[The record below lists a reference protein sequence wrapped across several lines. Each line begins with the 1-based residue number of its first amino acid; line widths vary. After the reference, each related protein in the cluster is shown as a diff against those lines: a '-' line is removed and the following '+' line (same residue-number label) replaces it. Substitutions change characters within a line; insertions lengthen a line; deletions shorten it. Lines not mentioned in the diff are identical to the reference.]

1 MNITKTLKISVVGIG
16 GGGCNTIS
24 HMTNK
29 DFNQA
34 LLIAMNTDIKSL
46 DITNSTKK
54 IQLGKIST
62 KGLGAGMNPSIGEM
76 SAIESYEEIKQ
87 SLKDSDII
95 FIVSA
100 FGGGTGTGASPLVA
114 KACKEIDAIVISL
127 VTMPFTWEGK
137 KRENFSKLYVE
148 EMQRDSD
155 LLIVISNDKLLELI
169 SEEVNMKRAFK
180 LLDDVLLQTVKFLI
194 DNIIMQNND
203 INSISKVLKQK
214 FFVLNYNN
222 CTLGVSVVC
231 NSLNKMEDVENI
243 HINFDEKDVKRIFI
257 TDSDSLG
264 IKKDYV

>member
-1 MNITKTLKISVVGIG
+1 MKKIKTPKISVVGIG

-24 HMTNK
+24 LMTNK

-62 KGLGAGMNPSIGEM
+62 KGLGSGMNPSIGEM
-76 SAIESYEEIKQ
+76 SAIESYEEIKE
-87 SLKDSDII
+87 SLKDSDIV

-127 VTMPFTWEGK
+127 ITMPFTWEGK

-155 LLIVISNDKLLELI
+155 LLIVISNDKLLGIL
-169 SEEVNMKRAFK
+169 SEEVNMRRAFK
-180 LLDDVLLQTVKFLI
+180 LIDDILFQTVKTLI
-194 DNIIMQNND
+194 DKIIAQNSD
-203 INSISKVLKQK
+203 INSISKILKQK
-214 FFVLNYNN
+214 FFVLNYND
-222 CTLGVSVVC
+222 CTLGASVAC
-231 NSLNKMEDVENI
+231 NSLNKMEEVENI
-243 HINFDEKDVKRIFI
+243 HINFDEKDLSVIATNSSFI
-257 TDSDSLG
+257 KSL
-264 IKKDYV
+264 

>member
-16 GGGCNTIS
+16 GGGCNIIS
-24 HMTNK
+24 HITNK

-46 DITNSTKK
+46 EITNSTKK

-62 KGLGAGMNPSIGEM
+62 KGLGSGMNPSIGEM

-87 SLKDSDII
+87 SLKDSDIV

-127 VTMPFTWEGK
+127 ITMPFTWEGK
-137 KRENFSKLYVE
+137 KREKFSKLYVE

-155 LLIVISNDKLLELI
+155 LLIVISNDKLLEII

-194 DNIIMQNND
+194 DNIIMQNTNSKD
-203 INSISKVLKQK
+203 IAETLKQK
-214 FFVLNYNN
+214 SFILNYKNHN
-222 CTLGVSVVC
+222 LGESLFC
-231 NSLNKMEDVENI
+231 NSLNEISEMVDIQIEFSEDV
-243 HINFDEKDVKRIFI
+243 IN
-257 TDSDSLG
+257 
-264 IKKDYV
+264 

>member
-1 MNITKTLKISVVGIG
+1 MNITKTLKISLVGIG

-24 HMTNK
+24 HITNK

-54 IQLGKIST
+54 IQLGKTTT
-62 KGLGAGMNPSIGEM
+62 KGLGSGMNPSIGEM
-76 SAIESYEEIKQ
+76 SAIENYEEIKQ
-87 SLKDSDII
+87 SLKDSDIV

-127 VTMPFTWEGK
+127 ITMPFTWEGK
-137 KRENFSKLYVE
+137 KREKFSKLYIE
-148 EMQRDSD
+148 EMKIKSD
-155 LLIVISNDKLLELI
+155 LLIAVSNYKLLEII

-194 DNIIMQNND
+194 DNIIMQNTNSKD
-203 INSISKVLKQK
+203 IAETLKQK
-214 FFVLNYNN
+214 SFILNYK
-222 CTLGVSVVC
+222 T
-231 NSLNKMEDVENI
+231 I
-243 HINFDEKDVKRIFI
+243 I
-257 TDSDSLG
+257 
-264 IKKDYV
+264 

>member
-1 MNITKTLKISVVGIG
+1 MNITKTLKISLVGIG

-24 HMTNK
+24 HITNK

-54 IQLGKIST
+54 IQLGKTTT

-87 SLKDSDII
+87 SLKNSDIV

-127 VTMPFTWEGK
+127 ITMPFTWEGK
-137 KRENFSKLYVE
+137 KREKFSKLYVE

-155 LLIVISNDKLLELI
+155 LLIVISNDKLLEII

-194 DNIIMQNND
+194 DNIIMQNTNSKD
-203 INSISKVLKQK
+203 IAETLKQK
-214 FFVLNYNN
+214 SFILNYKNHN
-222 CTLGVSVVC
+222 LGESLFC
-231 NSLNKMEDVENI
+231 NSLNEISEMVDIQIEFSEDV
-243 HINFDEKDVKRIFI
+243 IN
-257 TDSDSLG
+257 
-264 IKKDYV
+264 

>member
-24 HMTNK
+24 HITNK

-46 DITNSTKK
+46 EITNSTKK
-54 IQLGKIST
+54 IQLGKTTT
-62 KGLGAGMNPSIGEM
+62 KGLGSGMNPSIGEM

-87 SLKDSDII
+87 SLKNSDIV

-114 KACKEIDAIVISL
+114 KACKEINAIVISL
-127 VTMPFTWEGK
+127 ITMPFTWEGK
-137 KRENFSKLYVE
+137 KREKFSKLYVE

-155 LLIVISNDKLLELI
+155 LLIVISNDKLLEII

-194 DNIIMQNND
+194 DNIIMQNTNSKD
-203 INSISKVLKQK
+203 IAETLKQK
-214 FFVLNYNN
+214 SFILNYKKHN
-222 CTLGVSVVC
+222 LGESLFC
-231 NSLNKMEDVENI
+231 NSLNEISEMVDIQIEFSEDV
-243 HINFDEKDVKRIFI
+243 IN
-257 TDSDSLG
+257 
-264 IKKDYV
+264 

>member
-1 MNITKTLKISVVGIG
+1 MNITKTLKISLVGIG

-24 HMTNK
+24 HITNK

-54 IQLGKIST
+54 IQLGKTTT
-62 KGLGAGMNPSIGEM
+62 KGLGSGMNPSIGEM
-76 SAIESYEEIKQ
+76 SAIENYEEIKQ
-87 SLKDSDII
+87 SLKDSDIV

-127 VTMPFTWEGK
+127 ITMPFTWEGK
-137 KRENFSKLYVE
+137 KREKFSKLYIE
-148 EMQRDSD
+148 EMKIKSD
-155 LLIVISNDKLLELI
+155 LLIAVSNYKLLEII

-194 DNIIMQNND
+194 DNIIMQNTNSKD
-203 INSISKVLKQK
+203 IAETLKQK
-214 FFVLNYNN
+214 SFILNYKNHN
-222 CTLGVSVVC
+222 LGESLFC
-231 NSLNKMEDVENI
+231 NSLNEISEMVDIQIEFSEDV
-243 HINFDEKDVKRIFI
+243 IN
-257 TDSDSLG
+257 
-264 IKKDYV
+264 